1 MSAAELFVWL
11 VSGLH
16 CEADTVKEE
25 MQATKELWGIFY
37 VIEIHIYYN
46 TLYLYLSLQ
55 YVF

>member
-25 MQATKELWGIFY
+25 MQATKELWGRTGGRTYKQMF
-37 VIEIHIYYN
+37 
-46 TLYLYLSLQ
+46 
-55 YVF
+55 